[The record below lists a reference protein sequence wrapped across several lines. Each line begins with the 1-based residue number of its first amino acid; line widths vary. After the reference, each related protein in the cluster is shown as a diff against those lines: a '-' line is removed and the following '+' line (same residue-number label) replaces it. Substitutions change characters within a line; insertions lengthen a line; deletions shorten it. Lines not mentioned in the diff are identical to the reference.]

1 MNYNL
6 PKAVYINGTAHDIR
20 YDFRVI
26 LEIITM
32 LNDTELSSSD
42 KAEALL
48 TMFYLEPDSIDD
60 VKAAIQECYA
70 FIDQGSKP
78 KKKQPRLIDW
88 EHDFDYIVAPVNRV
102 LGYEIRAVAYDEEKN
117 SGGVHWWTFLSA
129 YMEIGSECLL
139 SQIVSMRDKLAR
151 NKKLEKYEREWLKH
165 NRHLVD
171 LPQKYT
177 AEDEELIKQWTR

>member
-1 MNYNL
+1 MNFDL
-6 PKAVYINGTAHDIR
+6 PKAVYIGGKALSIR

-32 LNDTELSSSD
+32 LNDIELTNAD

-48 TMFYLEPDSIDD
+48 TMFYVNPEEIDD
-60 VKAAIQECYA
+60 VQQAVTECYS
-70 FIDQGSKP
+70 FIDQGSKQ

-88 EHDFDYIVAPVNRV
+88 EQDFDYIVAPVNRV
-102 LGYEIRAVAYDEEKN
+102 LGYEIRSVDYDAETN
-117 SGGVHWWTFLSA
+117 TGGLHWWTFLSA

-151 NKKLEKYEREWLKH
+151 NKKLEKYEREWLRH

-177 AEDEELIKQWTR
+177 ADEDELIKKWI

>member
-1 MNYNL
+1 MNFDL
-6 PKAVYINGTAHDIR
+6 PKAVYIAGNAYDIR
-20 YDFRVI
+20 YDYRVI

-32 LNDTELSSSD
+32 LNDPELTNAD

-48 TMFYLEPDSIDD
+48 SMFYLKPDSIDD
-60 VKAAIQECYA
+60 VQTAIKECYA
-70 FIDQGSKP
+70 FIDQCSKP

-88 EHDFDYIVAPVNRV
+88 EQDFEYIVSPVNRV
-102 LGYEIRAVAYDEEKN
+102 LGYEVRAVPYDAEKN
-117 SGGVHWWTFLSA
+117 TGGVHWWTFLSA
-129 YMEIGSECLL
+129 YMEIGSECLF

-151 NKKLEKYEREWLKH
+151 HKKLEKYEREWLNH

>member
-1 MNYNL
+1 MIYDL
-6 PKAVYINGTAHDIR
+6 PKTVYLDGAEYDIR

-32 LNDTELSSSD
+32 LNDEELSNAD

-48 TMFYLEPDSIDD
+48 SMFYVSPDSIVNVQD
-60 VKAAIQECYA
+60 AIRECYA

-102 LGYEIRAVAYDEEKN
+102 LGYEVRAVPYDAEKN
-117 SGGVHWWTFLSA
+117 TGGVHWWTFLSA
-129 YMEIGSECLL
+129 YMEIGSECLF

-151 NKKLEKYEREWLKH
+151 HKKLEKYEREWLKH

-177 AEDEELIKQWTR
+177 EADEELIKQWTK